1 MVRTGKRT
9 TVFTIMI
16 AVLMSLLLLGSAP
29 QEARADGSVPSPANV
44 TLEAVTAGS
53 SGYVTEL
60 VASWDEVADAKSYTV
75 TVVRVR
81 YGWAEDVMSLTPEDL
96 ETVNGRVY
104 CNILTET
111 KKQWSVTY
119 WDHEM
124 AVTVRANTEAG
135 TSDGASSKSIELIP
149 TWRYFSDDSCQ
160 AVLFLAGTNLA
171 SCMEELIREDA
182 EGAQRCF
189 KYDENG
195 NTLCRRYNGDTWS
208 KMIACMPARQYEYG
222 SMQEMEKDAIFIP
235 ATDGSPAKKSDAK
248 VETPLYDSLKV
259 HILRDSDFCPETG
272 TFHSWTTYFREGDQK
287 ASFDHSGSYHKKCAD
302 CGQEAW
308 PDFYVSRVS
317 FGYDDDEYPYRG
329 KAIKPYMG
337 VYETGGKTLKEG
349 VDYTLKCTNN
359 TNVGTAKAVITLQ
372 GVYEGSKTFY
382 FEIVETDIAYAK
394 VTGIS
399 DRTYTGKPIK
409 LNPVIKLFGVK
420 LKEGTDY
427 KVVYA
432 NNTDAGK
439 ATIVIGGENNMV
451 GSIVKTF
458 KINKAKNPLAV
469 KGKTATVKHSKVK
482 KAAQKLAV
490 SKVLRTTKKGQGTV
504 TYTKK
509 SGDKKITIA
518 KKTGKVTVKKGLKKG
533 TYTVKVKV
541 KAAGT
546 RNYKALTKTVTFKIK
561 VK

>member
-1 MVRTGKRT
+1 MIRTGKRT

-29 QEARADGSVPSPANV
+29 QEARADASVPAPENV
-44 TLEAVTAGS
+44 TLETVTAGS

-60 VASWDEVADAKSYTV
+60 VASWDEVAGAESYTL
-75 TVVRVR
+75 TVVRIR
-81 YGWAEDVMSLTPEDL
+81 YGWGEDVMSLTPEDL

-111 KKQWSVTY
+111 KEQWSETY

-124 AVTVRANTEAG
+124 AIKVQANTEAG
-135 TSDGASSKSIELIP
+135 TSNGVSSNSIELIP
-149 TWRYFSDDSCQ
+149 TWRYFGDGSCQ
-160 AVLFLAGTNLA
+160 SCLFLAGTNVG

-208 KMIACMPARQYEYG
+208 KMIACMPAKQYEYG
-222 SMQEMEKDAIFIP
+222 SMQEMENDAFFIP
-235 ATDGSPAKKSDAK
+235 ATDGAPAKKSNAK
-248 VETPLYDSLKV
+248 VQSPLYHSLYV
-259 HILRDSDFCPETG
+259 YILKESELCPETG
-272 TFHSWTTYFREGDQK
+272 MLHSWEAYYQEGDQK
-287 ASFDHSGSYHKKCAD
+287 ATFDQGGYFHRRCAD
-302 CGQEAW
+302 CGEEA
-308 PDFYVSRVS
+308 PSDFYAYSVS
-317 FGYDDDEYPYRG
+317 YWCADYEYPYRG
-329 KAIKPYMG
+329 KAIKPYFG
-337 VYETGGKTLKEG
+337 IHDTNDKTLKEG

-359 TNVGTAKAVITLQ
+359 KNVGKAKAVITLQ
-372 GVYEGSKTFY
+372 GLYEGSKTFY
-382 FEIVETDIAYAK
+382 FDIVETDIAEAK
-394 VTGIS
+394 ITGIS
-399 DRTYTGKPIK
+399 DRIYTGKPIK
-409 LNPVIKLFGVK
+409 LNPVIKLFGVE
-420 LKEGTDY
+420 LKEGADY

-439 ATIVIGGENNMV
+439 ATVVIGGENNMV
-451 GSIVKTF
+451 GSVVKTF

-469 KGKTATVKHSKVK
+469 TGKTVTVKYSKVK
-482 KAAQKLAV
+482 KANQTLAV
-490 SKVLRTTKKGQGTV
+490 SKALKTTKKGLGTV

-546 RNYKALTKTVTFKIK
+546 KNYKALTKTVTFKIK